1 MGHTLIFPL
10 SSLRAALHSVDA
22 AREEAN
28 RLVPRFLRTSLIA
41 LLVAVSYYAGTTLGI
56 FLKPDHTSMATF
68 WPPSA
73 ILLAALLLA
82 RTRMWWIFLLAIL
95 PAHLVAQLQ
104 AGATVP
110 NALSWFVGN
119 AGGALIGAV
128 CIRHFRKTRLL
139 FDSVQG
145 FVIFLIFG
153 VLVAPVL
160 KSFLDAAMTILIGR
174 STDYWVSWT
183 TRLTS
188 NMIANLIIVPTIVI
202 FGVNGISW
210 FRRASFARYLEAGF
224 LAVGIVVVSQL
235 VFSRESAAVSM
246 PVFIY
251 APLPLLLWAAL
262 RFGTGGLSASMLVVA
277 LTSAW
282 NAMHGRG
289 PFGNLSLADHV
300 LSLHI
305 LLTVFAL
312 PLMLTAGLIAERRRG
327 DETLREARCKLVDAQ
342 EQERLRIAREL
353 HDDIVQQLTMV
364 GLSVDELRSGFNA
377 SAKTELDKLYDQIS
391 VVSKAT
397 RDLSHDLYPFTLEYL
412 GLAGG
417 LRKLCRDTGAKSGL
431 TINFSE
437 KDVPSDLPSD
447 ISHCFFRVAQE
458 ALQNIVKHSHARA
471 ASMELK
477 VRGGQVL
484 LRIVDD
490 GIGITPEQH
499 HSGGMGLASMRE
511 RVWALEG
518 TCKVTSGPLKGTT
531 VEATVPLKKES
542 QAHLDV

>member
-1 MGHTLIFPL
+1 MSQSLIFPL
-10 SSLRAALHSVDA
+10 FKSRTASNQFDA
-22 AREEAN
+22 VLLETVHLA
-28 RLVPRFLRTSLIA
+28 PRFLRTSAIA
-41 LLVAVSYYAGTTLGI
+41 LLVAISYYVGSQVGF
-56 FLKPDHTSMATF
+56 FLTPAQSPIAAF
-68 WPPSA
+68 WPPNA
-73 ILLAALLLA
+73 ILLAAFLLTPPRIWWVLLLA
-82 RTRMWWIFLLAIL
+82 VL
-95 PAHLVAQLQ
+95 PAHLSIQLRT
-104 AGATVP
+104 GIP
-110 NALSWFVGN
+110 MLSSLGWFVGN
-119 AGGALIGAV
+119 SGEALLGAA
-128 CIRHFRKTRLL
+128 CIRYFKKEKPL
-139 FDSVQG
+139 FESAKGMVV
-145 FVIFLIFG
+145 FVAFG
-153 VLVAPVL
+153 VLLATLVT
-160 KSFLDAAMTILIGR
+160 SFVDAA
-174 STDYWVSWT
+174 STVLSGLGSNYWTLWT
-183 TRLTS
+183 ARLTS

-224 LAVGIVVVSQL
+224 LAVGIVVVSLL

-312 PLMLTAGLIAERRRG
+312 PLMFTAGLIAEQRRG
-327 DETLREARCKLVDAQ
+327 DETLRETRCKLVDAR
-342 EQERLRIAREL
+342 EQERHRIAREL

-417 LRKLCRDTGAKSGL
+417 LMKLCRDTGAKSGL

-458 ALQNIVKHSHARA
+458 ALQNIVKHSHASA
-471 ASMELK
+471 ASMELT
-477 VRGGQVL
+477 VRGGHVL

-490 GIGITPEQH
+490 GVGITPEQH
-499 HSGGMGLASMRE
+499 HSGGMGLASIRE